1 MDTRRSILWM
11 IFVFSL
17 FMIWNSWMS
26 YNNPPTSQT
35 TEQQE
40 TRSGEDQAAT
50 PKTIPSSNTGST
62 TSSIDAMS
70 DDSNAKETS
79 GQEVIKVKT
88 DNFTMLFD
96 TKGAQIV
103 GAKLHLSRDDDS
115 DPDHL
120 QDLVLLDNGQNIY
133 TVQSGLVGSDSKNY
147 PNQNTQFRLVSNETE
162 MTADQLD
169 VVFEAES
176 DGLKLN
182 RTYTFHRDTF
192 KIDVNDSVTNI
203 SNEVQAPSLYLQ
215 ITRDNHEAPGGT
227 YFYKTFNGF
236 AMYTDEERF
245 QKVSFSDLDKNNASH
260 ANQSDDGWISFIQ
273 QFFVTAWVPEAGKER
288 HYDTRKISNNLY
300 AISAIEP
307 LGEIQPDSTV
317 SSNSVLWV
325 GPQDQ
330 NKLSDIS
337 TGLDLVVDYGWLTMI
352 AKPMFKFMTWLH
364 SFIGNWGWT
373 IVVLTVIIKIVLYP
387 LSAASYRSMARMKH
401 VGPRM
406 QALKEKYG
414 DDRQKLNQAMMELY
428 RTEKI
433 NPMGGCLPI
442 LLQIPIFITLYRVIL
457 ASVELRGAPW
467 ILWIQDL
474 AIADPYFIL
483 PAIMT
488 ATMFLQFKLNPT
500 PPDPMQARI
509 MMVMPLVFGAMMFM
523 FPAGLVLYWVVNN
536 ILSIAQQQLI
546 TRRLAKVANDSKM

>member
-11 IFVFSL
+11 IFAFSL
-17 FMIWNSWMS
+17 FMIWNSWMT
-26 YNNPPTSQT
+26 YNNPPVAEL
-35 TEQQE
+35 TEQQQQE
-40 TRSGEDQAAT
+40 AQAREADLAT
-50 PKTIPSSNTGST
+50 PSSIPSSATNANSPQV
-62 TSSIDAMS
+62 AMS
-70 DDSNAKETS
+70 DNASSATVE
-79 GQEVIKVKT
+79 QEIVTIKT
-88 DNFTMLFD
+88 DVFTMQFD

-103 GAKLHLSRDDDS
+103 GAKLHLSHEEES
-115 DPDHL
+115 DNVVDF
-120 QDLVLLDNGQNIY
+120 VLLDNGQHVY
-133 TVQSGLVGSDSKNY
+133 TVQSGLVGSAGSNY
-147 PNQNTQFRLVSNETE
+147 PNQNTLFSLVSEQTE
-162 MTADQLD
+162 MTGDTLD

-176 DGLKLN
+176 DGLKLT
-182 RTYTFHRDTF
+182 RTYTFNRGTF
-192 KIDVNDSVTNI
+192 KIDVEDTVTNI
-203 SNEVQAPSLYLQ
+203 SSVAQSPSLYLQ
-215 ITRDNHEAPGGT
+215 ITRDNLETGGGT
-227 YFYKTFNGF
+227 YFDNAYNGF
-236 AMYTDEERF
+236 AMYTDQHRF
-245 QKVSFSDLDKNNASH
+245 QKISFSDIEKKKGPEAG
-260 ANQSDDGWISFIQ
+260 QSDDGWISFIQ
-273 QFFVTAWVPEAGKER
+273 QFFVTAWVPEEGKNR
-288 HYDTRKISNNLY
+288 FYDTRQISNNLY

-307 LGEIQPDSTV
+307 LGAIEPDATISTK
-317 SSNSVLWV
+317 SVLWV

-330 NKLSDIS
+330 QQLSEIS
-337 TGLDLVVDYGWLTMI
+337 TGLDLVVNYGWLTII
-352 AKPMFKFMTWLH
+352 AKPMFKLMTWLH

-373 IVVLTVIIKIVLYP
+373 IVVLTIIIKIVLYP

-406 QALKEKYG
+406 QALKEKFG

-442 LLQIPIFITLYRVIL
+442 LLQIPIFLTLYRVIL

-474 AIADPYFIL
+474 SLADPYFIL

-509 MMVMPLVFGAMMFM
+509 MMIMPLVFGAMMFM

-536 ILSIAQQQLI
+536 ILSIAQQQFI
-546 TRRLAKVANDSKM
+546 TRRLARAANDS

>member
-11 IFVFSL
+11 IFAFSL
-17 FMIWNSWMS
+17 FMIWNSWMT
-26 YNNPPTSQT
+26 YNNPPVAEL
-35 TEQQE
+35 TEQQQQE
-40 TRSGEDQAAT
+40 AQAREADLAT
-50 PKTIPSSNTGST
+50 PSSIPSSATNANSPQV
-62 TSSIDAMS
+62 AMS
-70 DDSNAKETS
+70 DNASSATVE
-79 GQEVIKVKT
+79 QEIVTIKT
-88 DNFTMLFD
+88 DVFTMQFD

-103 GAKLHLSRDDDS
+103 GAKLHLSHEEDS
-115 DPDHL
+115 DNVVDF
-120 QDLVLLDNGQNIY
+120 VLLDNGQHVY
-133 TVQSGLVGSDSKNY
+133 TVQSGLVGSAGSNY
-147 PNQNTQFRLVSNETE
+147 PNQNTLFSLVSEQTE
-162 MTADQLD
+162 MTGDTLD

-176 DGLKLN
+176 DGLKLT
-182 RTYTFHRDTF
+182 RTYTFNRGTF
-192 KIDVNDSVTNI
+192 KIDVEDTVTNI
-203 SNEVQAPSLYLQ
+203 SSVAQSPSLYLQ
-215 ITRDNHEAPGGT
+215 ITRDNQETGGGT
-227 YFYKTFNGF
+227 YFDNAYNGF
-236 AMYTDEERF
+236 AMYTDQHRF
-245 QKVSFSDLDKNNASH
+245 QKISFSDIEKKKGPEAG
-260 ANQSDDGWISFIQ
+260 QSDDGWISFIQ
-273 QFFVTAWVPEAGKER
+273 QFFVTAWVPEEGKNR
-288 HYDTRKISNNLY
+288 FYDTRQISNNLY

-307 LGEIQPDSTV
+307 LGAIEPDATISTK
-317 SSNSVLWV
+317 SVLWV

-330 NKLSDIS
+330 QQLSEIS
-337 TGLDLVVDYGWLTMI
+337 TGLDLVVNYGWLTII
-352 AKPMFKFMTWLH
+352 AKPMFKLMTWLH

-406 QALKEKYG
+406 QALKEKFG

-442 LLQIPIFITLYRVIL
+442 LLQIPIFLTLYRVIL

-474 AIADPYFIL
+474 SLADPYFIL

-509 MMVMPLVFGAMMFM
+509 MMIMPLVFGAMMFM

-536 ILSIAQQQLI
+536 ILSIAQQQFI
-546 TRRLAKVANDSKM
+546 TRRLARAANDS

>member
-11 IFVFSL
+11 IFAFSL
-17 FMIWNSWMS
+17 FMIWNSWMT
-26 YNNPPTSQT
+26 YNNPPVAEL
-35 TEQQE
+35 TEQQQQE
-40 TRSGEDQAAT
+40 AQAREADLAT
-50 PKTIPSSNTGST
+50 PSSIPSSATNANSPQV
-62 TSSIDAMS
+62 AMS
-70 DDSNAKETS
+70 DNASSATVE
-79 GQEVIKVKT
+79 QEIVTIKT
-88 DNFTMLFD
+88 DVFTMQFD

-103 GAKLHLSRDDDS
+103 GAKLHLSHEEES
-115 DPDHL
+115 DNVVDF
-120 QDLVLLDNGQNIY
+120 VLLDNGQHVY
-133 TVQSGLVGSDSKNY
+133 TVQSGLVGSAGSNY
-147 PNQNTQFRLVSNETE
+147 PNQNTLFSLVSEQTE
-162 MTADQLD
+162 MTGDTLD

-176 DGLKLN
+176 DGLKLT
-182 RTYTFHRDTF
+182 RTYTFNRGTF
-192 KIDVNDSVTNI
+192 KIDVEDTVTNI
-203 SNEVQAPSLYLQ
+203 SSVAQSPSLYLQ
-215 ITRDNHEAPGGT
+215 ITRDNQETGGGT
-227 YFYKTFNGF
+227 YFDNAYNGF
-236 AMYTDEERF
+236 AMYTDQHRF
-245 QKVSFSDLDKNNASH
+245 QKISFSDIEKNKGPETG
-260 ANQSDDGWISFIQ
+260 QSDDGWISFIQ
-273 QFFVTAWVPEAGKER
+273 QFFVTAWVPEEGKNR
-288 HYDTRKISNNLY
+288 FYDTRQISNNLY

-307 LGEIQPDSTV
+307 LGAIEPDATISTK
-317 SSNSVLWV
+317 SVLWV

-330 NKLSDIS
+330 QQLSEIS
-337 TGLDLVVDYGWLTMI
+337 TGLDLVVNYGWLTII
-352 AKPMFKFMTWLH
+352 AKPMFKLMTWLH

-373 IVVLTVIIKIVLYP
+373 IVVLTIIIKIVLYP

-406 QALKEKYG
+406 QALKEKFG

-442 LLQIPIFITLYRVIL
+442 LLQIPIFLTLYRVIL

-474 AIADPYFIL
+474 SLADPYFIL

-509 MMVMPLVFGAMMFM
+509 MMIMPLVFGAMMFM

-536 ILSIAQQQLI
+536 ILSIAQQQFI
-546 TRRLAKVANDSKM
+546 TRRLARAANDS

>member
-11 IFVFSL
+11 IFAFSL
-17 FMIWNSWMS
+17 FMIWNSWMT
-26 YNNPPTSQT
+26 YNNPPVAEL
-35 TEQQE
+35 TEQQQQE
-40 TRSGEDQAAT
+40 AQAREADLAT
-50 PKTIPSSNTGST
+50 PSSIPSSATNANSPQV
-62 TSSIDAMS
+62 AMS
-70 DDSNAKETS
+70 DNASSATVE
-79 GQEVIKVKT
+79 QEIVTIKT
-88 DNFTMLFD
+88 DVFTMQFD

-103 GAKLHLSRDDDS
+103 GAKLHLSHEEES
-115 DPDHL
+115 DNVVDF
-120 QDLVLLDNGQNIY
+120 VLLDNGQHVY
-133 TVQSGLVGSDSKNY
+133 TVQSGLVGSAGSNY
-147 PNQNTQFRLVSNETE
+147 PNQNTLFSLVSEQTE
-162 MTADQLD
+162 MTGDTLD

-176 DGLKLN
+176 DGLKLT
-182 RTYTFHRDTF
+182 RTYTFNRGTF
-192 KIDVNDSVTNI
+192 KIDVEDTVTNI
-203 SNEVQAPSLYLQ
+203 SSVAQSPSLYLQ
-215 ITRDNHEAPGGT
+215 ITRDNQETGGGT
-227 YFYKTFNGF
+227 YFDNAYNGF
-236 AMYTDEERF
+236 AMYTDQHRF
-245 QKVSFSDLDKNNASH
+245 QKISFSDIEKNKGPETG
-260 ANQSDDGWISFIQ
+260 QSDDGWISFIQ
-273 QFFVTAWVPEAGKER
+273 QFFVTAWVPEEGKNR
-288 HYDTRKISNNLY
+288 FYDTRQISNNLY

-307 LGEIQPDSTV
+307 LGAIEPDATIST
-317 SSNSVLWV
+317 NSVLWV

-330 NKLSDIS
+330 QQLSEIS
-337 TGLDLVVDYGWLTMI
+337 TGLDLVVNYGWLTII
-352 AKPMFKFMTWLH
+352 AKPMFKLMTWLH

-373 IVVLTVIIKIVLYP
+373 IVVLTIIIKIVLYP

-406 QALKEKYG
+406 QALKEKFG

-442 LLQIPIFITLYRVIL
+442 LLQIPIFLTLYRVIL

-474 AIADPYFIL
+474 SLADPYFIL

-509 MMVMPLVFGAMMFM
+509 MMIMPLVFGAMMFM

-536 ILSIAQQQLI
+536 ILSIAQQQFI
-546 TRRLAKVANDSKM
+546 TRRLARAANDS

>member
-11 IFVFSL
+11 IFAFSL
-17 FMIWNSWMS
+17 FMIWNSWMT
-26 YNNPPTSQT
+26 YNNPPVAEL
-35 TEQQE
+35 TEQQQQE
-40 TRSGEDQAAT
+40 AQAREADLAT
-50 PKTIPSSNTGST
+50 PSSIPSSATNANSPQV
-62 TSSIDAMS
+62 AMS
-70 DDSNAKETS
+70 DNASSATVE
-79 GQEVIKVKT
+79 QEIVTIKT
-88 DNFTMLFD
+88 DVFTMQFD

-103 GAKLHLSRDDDS
+103 GAKLHLSHEEDS
-115 DPDHL
+115 DNVVDF
-120 QDLVLLDNGQNIY
+120 VLLDNGQHVY
-133 TVQSGLVGSDSKNY
+133 TVQSGLVGSAGSNY
-147 PNQNTQFRLVSNETE
+147 PNQNTLFSLVSEQTE
-162 MTADQLD
+162 MTGDTLD

-176 DGLKLN
+176 DGLKLT
-182 RTYTFHRDTF
+182 RTYTFNRGTF
-192 KIDVNDSVTNI
+192 KIDVEDTVTNI
-203 SNEVQAPSLYLQ
+203 SSVAQSPSLYLQ
-215 ITRDNHEAPGGT
+215 ITRDNQETGGGT
-227 YFYKTFNGF
+227 YFDNAYNGF
-236 AMYTDEERF
+236 AMYTDQHRF
-245 QKVSFSDLDKNNASH
+245 QKISFSDIEKKKGPEAG
-260 ANQSDDGWISFIQ
+260 QSDDGWISFIQ
-273 QFFVTAWVPEAGKER
+273 QFFVTAWVPEEGKNR
-288 HYDTRKISNNLY
+288 FYDTRQISNNLY

-307 LGEIQPDSTV
+307 LGAIEPDATISTK
-317 SSNSVLWV
+317 SVLWV

-330 NKLSDIS
+330 QQLSEIS
-337 TGLDLVVDYGWLTMI
+337 TGLDLVVNYGWLTII
-352 AKPMFKFMTWLH
+352 AKPMFKLMTWLH

-373 IVVLTVIIKIVLYP
+373 IVVLTTIIKIVLYP

-406 QALKEKYG
+406 QALKEKFG

-442 LLQIPIFITLYRVIL
+442 LLQIPIFLTLYRVIL

-474 AIADPYFIL
+474 SLADPYFIL

-509 MMVMPLVFGAMMFM
+509 MMIMPLVFGAMMFM

-536 ILSIAQQQLI
+536 ILSIAQQQFI
-546 TRRLAKVANDSKM
+546 TRRLARAANDS

>member
-26 YNNPPTSQT
+26 YNNPPVQQS
-35 TEQQE
+35 TEQQQNGLQADLA
-40 TRSGEDQAAT
+40 TPNSIPSAAT
-50 PKTIPSSNTGST
+50 DANNAHA
-62 TSSIDAMS
+62 AMS
-70 DDSNAKETS
+70 DTGNGEAATE
-79 GQEVIKVKT
+79 QEIITINT
-88 DNFTMLFD
+88 DVFTILFD
-96 TKGAQIV
+96 TKGAQVV
-103 GAKLHLSRDDDS
+103 GAKLHLVRPE
-115 DPDHL
+115 DPENV
-120 QDLVLLDNGQNIY
+120 QDFVLLDDGQTVY
-133 TVQSGLVGSDSKNY
+133 TVQSGLVGPAGKNY
-147 PNQNTQFRLVSNETE
+147 PNQNTLFRMVSDETE
-162 MTADQLD
+162 MSGDTLD
-169 VVFEAES
+169 VVFEAEE
-176 DGLKLN
+176 DGLQLR
-182 RTYTFHRDTF
+182 RTYTFHRGTF
-192 KIDVNDSVTNI
+192 KIDVNDSVSNI
-203 SNEVQAPSLYLQ
+203 SEEPQSPSIYLQ
-215 ITRDNHEAPGGT
+215 ITRDNHDAPGGT
-227 YFYKTFNGF
+227 YFYNTFNGF
-236 AMYTDEERF
+236 AMYTDQERF
-245 QKVSFSDLDKNNASH
+245 EKISFSDIDKNNASH
-260 ANQSDDGWISFIQ
+260 ANQANDGWISFIQ
-273 QFFVTAWVPEAGKER
+273 HFFVTAWVPEEGKDR
-288 HYDTRKISNNLY
+288 HYDVRKISNNLY
-300 AISAIEP
+300 AMSTIEP
-307 LGEIQPDSTV
+307 LGTIQPQSTI

-330 NKLSDIS
+330 QQLSEIS
-337 TGLDLVVDYGWLTMI
+337 TGLDLVVDYGWLTII
-352 AKPMFKFMTWLH
+352 AKPMFNFMTWLY

-373 IVVLTVIIKIVLYP
+373 IVVLTIIIKIVLYP

-414 DDRQKLNQAMMELY
+414 DDRQKLNAAMMELY

-442 LLQIPIFITLYRVIL
+442 VLQIPIFLTLYRVIL

-474 AIADPYFIL
+474 AVADPYFIL

-509 MMVMPLVFGAMMFM
+509 MMIMPLVFGAMMFM
-523 FPAGLVLYWVVNN
+523 FPSGLVLYWVVNN

-546 TRRLAKVANDSKM
+546 TRRLAKVANDDKMK

>member
-11 IFVFSL
+11 IFAFSL
-17 FMIWNSWMS
+17 FMIWNSWMT
-26 YNNPPTSQT
+26 YNNPPVAEL
-35 TEQQE
+35 TEQQQQE
-40 TRSGEDQAAT
+40 AQAREADLAT
-50 PKTIPSSNTGST
+50 PSSIPSSATNANSPQV
-62 TSSIDAMS
+62 AMS
-70 DDSNAKETS
+70 DNASSATVE
-79 GQEVIKVKT
+79 QEIVTIKT
-88 DNFTMLFD
+88 DVFTMQFD

-103 GAKLHLSRDDDS
+103 GAKLHLSHEEDS
-115 DPDHL
+115 DNVVDF
-120 QDLVLLDNGQNIY
+120 VLLDNGQHVY
-133 TVQSGLVGSDSKNY
+133 TVQSGLVGSAGSNY
-147 PNQNTQFRLVSNETE
+147 PNQNTLFSLVSEQTE
-162 MTADQLD
+162 MTGDTLD

-176 DGLKLN
+176 DGLKLT
-182 RTYTFHRDTF
+182 RTYTFNRGTF
-192 KIDVNDSVTNI
+192 KIDVEDTVTNI
-203 SNEVQAPSLYLQ
+203 SSVAQSPSLYLQ
-215 ITRDNHEAPGGT
+215 ITRDNQETGGGT
-227 YFYKTFNGF
+227 YFDNAYNGF
-236 AMYTDEERF
+236 AMYTDQHRF
-245 QKVSFSDLDKNNASH
+245 QKISFSDIEKKKGPEAG
-260 ANQSDDGWISFIQ
+260 QSDDGWISFIQ
-273 QFFVTAWVPEAGKER
+273 QFFVTAWVPEEGKNR
-288 HYDTRKISNNLY
+288 FYDTRQISNNLY

-307 LGEIQPDSTV
+307 LGAIEPDATISTK
-317 SSNSVLWV
+317 SVLWV

-330 NKLSDIS
+330 QQLSEIS
-337 TGLDLVVDYGWLTMI
+337 TGLDLVVNYGWLTII
-352 AKPMFKFMTWLH
+352 AKPMFKLMTWLH

-373 IVVLTVIIKIVLYP
+373 IVVLTIIIKIVLYP

-406 QALKEKYG
+406 QALKEKFG

-442 LLQIPIFITLYRVIL
+442 LLQIPIFLTLYRVIL

-474 AIADPYFIL
+474 SLADPYFIL

-509 MMVMPLVFGAMMFM
+509 MMIMPLVFGAMMFM

-536 ILSIAQQQLI
+536 ILSIAQQQFI
-546 TRRLAKVANDSKM
+546 TRRLARAANDS

>member
-11 IFVFSL
+11 IFAFSL
-17 FMIWNSWMS
+17 FMIWNSWMT
-26 YNNPPTSQT
+26 YNNPPVAEL
-35 TEQQE
+35 TEQQQQE
-40 TRSGEDQAAT
+40 AQAREADLAT
-50 PKTIPSSNTGST
+50 PSSIPSSATNANSPQV
-62 TSSIDAMS
+62 AMS
-70 DDSNAKETS
+70 DNASSATVE
-79 GQEVIKVKT
+79 QEIVTIKT
-88 DNFTMLFD
+88 DVFTMQFD

-103 GAKLHLSRDDDS
+103 GAKLHLSHEEES
-115 DPDHL
+115 DNVVDF
-120 QDLVLLDNGQNIY
+120 VLLDNGQHVY
-133 TVQSGLVGSDSKNY
+133 TVQSGLVGSAGSNY
-147 PNQNTQFRLVSNETE
+147 PNQNTLFSLVSEQTE
-162 MTADQLD
+162 MTGDTLD

-176 DGLKLN
+176 DGLKLT
-182 RTYTFHRDTF
+182 RTYTFNRGTF
-192 KIDVNDSVTNI
+192 KIDVEDTVTNI
-203 SNEVQAPSLYLQ
+203 SSVAQSPSLYLQ
-215 ITRDNHEAPGGT
+215 ITRDNQETGGGT
-227 YFYKTFNGF
+227 YFDNAYNGF
-236 AMYTDEERF
+236 AMYTDQHRF
-245 QKVSFSDLDKNNASH
+245 QKISFSDIEKKKGPEAG
-260 ANQSDDGWISFIQ
+260 QSDDGWISFIQ
-273 QFFVTAWVPEAGKER
+273 QFFVTAWVPEEGKNR
-288 HYDTRKISNNLY
+288 FYDTRQISNNLY

-307 LGEIQPDSTV
+307 LGAIEPDATISTK
-317 SSNSVLWV
+317 SVLWV

-330 NKLSDIS
+330 QQLSEIS
-337 TGLDLVVDYGWLTMI
+337 TGLDLVVNYGWLTII
-352 AKPMFKFMTWLH
+352 AKPMFKLMTWLH

-373 IVVLTVIIKIVLYP
+373 IVVLTIIIKIVLYP

-406 QALKEKYG
+406 QALKEKFG

-442 LLQIPIFITLYRVIL
+442 LLQIPIFLTLYRVIL

-474 AIADPYFIL
+474 SLADPYFIL

-509 MMVMPLVFGAMMFM
+509 MMIMPLVFGAMMFM

-536 ILSIAQQQLI
+536 ILSIAQQQFI
-546 TRRLAKVANDSKM
+546 TRRLARAANDS